1 MKGMI
6 QALSMQMLTDGFGE
20 AIWRVKTADLFAKCK
35 AKGDEYRSPPFR
47 CGNLEQ
53 LQLVMGLWRSNFQG
67 YGGPTS
73 KDACAGLR
81 IVHLNPKEYL
91 DGSAIRVTLSAVD
104 EGFVESYWD
113 VEAKTLCECDAD
125 QMWGTD
131 DAVPITELKKVD
143 EVIVSVTMRQRRVH
157 GGHIVNI
164 NSTGD
169 LQGGRVSAA
178 TTTRNDMKAETL
190 ALKQHVNTETL
201 VLKQH
206 VNTETAALK
215 KQLASLQNTMM
226 VVLVILVAVLAVA
239 LVGK

>member
-1 MKGMI
+1 MLTN
-6 QALSMQMLTDGFGE
+6 ALSMQMQMMQGLSMQMLADGFKE

-190 ALKQHVNTETL
+190 ALKQHVNTET
-201 VLKQH
+201 
-206 VNTETAALK
+206 AALK

>member
-35 AKGDEYRSPPFR
+35 AKADEYRSPPFR
-47 CGNLEQ
+47 CGNLDQ
-53 LQLVMGLWRSNFQG
+53 CQLVFQG

-73 KDACAGLR
+73 KDTCAGLH
-81 IVHLNPKEYL
+81 IVHLNPKEYI

-104 EGFVESYWD
+104 DSFVESHFD
-113 VEAKTLCECDAD
+113 VDTNNLYECGLIDRK
-125 QMWGTD
+125 WGMAN
-131 DAVPITELKKVD
+131 AVPITELKKVD
-143 EVIVSVTMRQRRVH
+143 EVIVSVTIRRKVSSA
-157 GGHIVNI
+157 GRIVNI
-164 NSTGD
+164 NSQGD

-190 ALKQHVNTETL
+190 A
-201 VLKQH
+201 LKQH

-239 LVGK
+239 LVRK